1 MTELDTSLTHY
12 QVLKTFLKANNSNL
26 YTFFLSNEKEGF
38 LTILNLTGTFRSGPY
53 K

>member
-38 LTILNLTGTFRSGPY
+38 FNHFKPHWYL
-53 K
+53 